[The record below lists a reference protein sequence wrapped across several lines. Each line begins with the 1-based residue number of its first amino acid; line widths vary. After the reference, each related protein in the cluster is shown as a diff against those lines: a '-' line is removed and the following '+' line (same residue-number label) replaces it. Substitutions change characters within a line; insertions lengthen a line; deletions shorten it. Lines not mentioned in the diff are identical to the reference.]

1 MPLLHIPK
9 SLHLNRFC
17 WNNVTNI
24 LFQYT
29 QAWKN
34 FISRK
39 QQFELPD
46 KIRKIQCELVL
57 RHFVQ

>member
-1 MPLLHIPK
+1 MPLRHIPK
-9 SLHLNRFC
+9 KFAFKQILL
-17 WNNVTNI
+17 NNVTNI